1 MRKNSKYKCTSVD
14 AEECI
19 GSALSRVIT
28 TQHRAKKSIDQDGI
42 HLENIRLLSRVR
54 KTKTGMELRDRF
66 IWSMTNLYR
75 QISNTTIAKQAA
87 LIINTARNGDQP

>member
-1 MRKNSKYKCTSVD
+1 MCENSKYKYTSAD

-19 GSALSRVIT
+19 ELVLSHVIT
-28 TQHRAKKSIDQDGI
+28 TQHCAKQSIDWDSV

-66 IWSMTNLYR
+66 IWSMTNLYQ